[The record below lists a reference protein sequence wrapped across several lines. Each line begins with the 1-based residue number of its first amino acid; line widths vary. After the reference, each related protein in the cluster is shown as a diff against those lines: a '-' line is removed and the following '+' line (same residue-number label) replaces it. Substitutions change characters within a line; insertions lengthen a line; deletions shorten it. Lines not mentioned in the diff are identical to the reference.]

1 MKKNYVI
8 NNKSKIPVSTPA
20 LIKKDLNYLS
30 KSLNEGWVS
39 SSGPYINRFERD
51 FANFVS
57 KKYCI
62 LVSNC
67 TAALEISI
75 KSLNLP
81 KNSEVIIPNFTI
93 ISNALSVFKN
103 DLKIVPVDCDLMTW
117 NMNIDEVEKKI
128 TKKTKAIIGTHIY
141 NYPME
146 IDRLKKIC
154 KSKNIYLI
162 EDAAEVLGL
171 KYKNKQCGY
180 FGDISVFSFY
190 ANKQITMG
198 EGGIICT
205 NNKKIY
211 EKCLSYRNLCFGK
224 KDRFNHSDIGWNY
237 RLTSMQAALGISQL
251 NRIDRIV
258 KKKIEI
264 GKRYYSKLKDN
275 KNFYIPK
282 PIYNNKKNIYWI
294 VGILLK
300 SNNKK
305 ITAKILG
312 NYLKLRGIETRPFFW
327 PINKQEIFK
336 KLQLPF
342 TKKKFLNS
350 EYMSKYGLYLPA
362 ALNIKNNE
370 IDYVCKILNN
380 YKFK

>member
-8 NNKSKIPVSTPA
+8 KNRLKLSVSKPA
-20 LIKKDLNYLS
+20 LIQKDLNYLS
-30 KSLNEGWVS
+30 KSLNEGWIS
-39 SSGPYINRFERD
+39 SSGPYINKFEKE

-57 KKYCI
+57 KKYSV

-81 KNSEVIIPNFTI
+81 KKSEVIIPNFTI

-103 DLKIVPVDCDLMTW
+103 DLKIVPVDCDLITW
-117 NMNIDEVEKKI
+117 NMNIKEIEKKI

-141 NYPME
+141 NYPMD
-146 IDRLKKIC
+146 IDRLSKIC
-154 KSKNIYLI
+154 KSNNIHLI

-171 KYKNKQCGY
+171 KYKNRQCGY

-205 NNKKIY
+205 NNRKIY
-211 EKCLSYRNLCFGK
+211 KKCLSLRNLCFGEK
-224 KDRFNHSDIGWNY
+224 NRFNHNDIGWNY
-237 RLTSMQAALGISQL
+237 RITSMQAALGISQL
-251 NRIDRIV
+251 NRIDNIV
-258 KKKIEI
+258 KKKIQI
-264 GKRYYSKLKDN
+264 GKRYYSKLKNN

-282 PIYNNKKNIYWI
+282 PVYNDKKNIYWV

-300 SNNKK
+300 SNNSK
-305 ITAKILG
+305 ITAKTLG
-312 NYLKLRGIETRPFFW
+312 NFLKSHGIETRPFFW

-336 KLQLPF
+336 RLKLPF
-342 TKKKFLNS
+342 TKKKFINS
-350 EYMSKYGLYLPA
+350 EYMSRYGLYLPA
-362 ALNIKNNE
+362 SLNIKNNE
-370 IDYVCKILNN
+370 IDYVCKTLNSYN
-380 YKFK
+380 F